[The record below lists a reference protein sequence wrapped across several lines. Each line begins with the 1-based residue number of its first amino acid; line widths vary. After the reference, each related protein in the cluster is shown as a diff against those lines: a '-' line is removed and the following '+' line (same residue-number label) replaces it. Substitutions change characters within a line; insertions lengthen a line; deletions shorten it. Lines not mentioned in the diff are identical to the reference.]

1 MATDRDGA
9 EGSGGHR
16 LDWVLHGHGLPMPV
30 AVPGAQQRQDDRSH
44 PLATASRASI
54 VTTPAD
60 ILGIT
65 AVALLALAVFRFGI
79 PFVVL
84 KIENALRRFF
94 NLPGDA

>member
-1 MATDRDGA
+1 MNT
-9 EGSGGHR
+9 S
-16 LDWVLHGHGLPMPV
+16 
-30 AVPGAQQRQDDRSH
+30 S
-44 PLATASRASI
+44 
-54 VTTPAD
+54 D

-79 PFVVL
+79 PFLVL

>member
-1 MATDRDGA
+1 
-9 EGSGGHR
+9 
-16 LDWVLHGHGLPMPV
+16 
-30 AVPGAQQRQDDRSH
+30 
-44 PLATASRASI
+44 

-65 AVALLALAVFRFGI
+65 AVALLALAVFRFAI
-79 PFVVL
+79 PFVVI